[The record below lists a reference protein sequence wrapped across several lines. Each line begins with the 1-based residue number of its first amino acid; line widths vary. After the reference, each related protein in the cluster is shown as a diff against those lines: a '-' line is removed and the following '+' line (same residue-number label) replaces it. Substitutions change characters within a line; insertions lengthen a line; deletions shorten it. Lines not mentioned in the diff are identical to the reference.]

1 MHRLEWSFTVDNV
14 LHNSSQEDVYRI
26 SAEETVRRALD
37 GFKLVAHYSPVLSLL
52 LRSAVVVCSGTVMA
66 YGQTGAGKTFTMTGH
81 TENYR
86 LRGVIPRAV
95 SQVFQEIRN
104 RPDTAVCVRISY
116 VEIYNETMYDLL
128 STFPEKGESPP
139 PLTVVEVSS
148 H

>member
-1 MHRLEWSFTVDNV
+1 

-37 GFKLVAHYSPVLSLL
+37 GFN
-52 LRSAVVVCSGTVMA
+52 GTVMA

-139 PLTVVEVSS
+139 PLTVVEVIS